1 MESLLLKISITIIT
15 CFSVRNCVDCFAVV
29 GKTLPTIANYS
40 PHDILQLSKTIQT
53 LHLQI
58 QEGQL
63 YKTY

>member
-1 MESLLLKISITIIT
+1 MENLLLKIIITIIT
-15 CFSVRNCVDCFAVV
+15 FFSVRNRVDCFAVI
-29 GKTLPTIANYS
+29 GKLLPTIANYY
-40 PHDILQLSKTIQT
+40 PHDILQLSKTIQI